1 LAAPV
6 DFLVADI
13 GNRFLKVGQVHEGRI
28 LAHHRIPISDRVQ
41 DADLS
46 LEIPPAAVV
55 FASVNPAVDPVFE
68 AWAAER
74 FGLKAE
80 KLERDRPI
88 PIRNRCQGVGADR
101 LLNALAGIRRHPE
114 GVVAVDVGT
123 AVTVDA
129 AGPGPEFLGGAI
141 LPGPHLGAWALA
153 EKAAQL
159 FEVEPAAPRT
169 PLATE
174 TREALRSGLY
184 HGTIGAVERLVRA
197 YGSILD
203 FEPTLVVTGGEALM
217 VLDAFPGA
225 VHCPLLTLE
234 GMVVAALQA
243 A

>member
-1 LAAPV
+1 M
-6 DFLVADI
+6 ADI

-28 LAHHRIPISDRVQ
+28 LTQHRIPISHRVR

-46 LEIPPAAVV
+46 LDAIPDAVV

-68 AWAAER
+68 AWVAER

-88 PIRNRCQGVGADR
+88 PIRNGCKGVGADR
-101 LLNALAGIRRHPE
+101 LLNALAAIRRHPG

-123 AVTVDA
+123 AITVDA

-159 FEVEPAAPRT
+159 FEVEPAPPRT

-184 HGTIGAVERLVRA
+184 HGAIGAVERLVRVF
-197 YGSILD
+197 GSSLD
-203 FEPTLVVTGGEALM
+203 FEPKLVFTGGDALM
-217 VLDAFPGA
+217 VLEAFPEA
-225 VHCPLLTLE
+225 VHYPLLTLE
-234 GMVVAALQA
+234 GMVAAIQDA
-243 A
+243 